1 MAASR
6 YKTHQTL
13 RKWFKTGVSIGSFFF
28 TSYLLPAA
36 YATTLS
42 FVIWHQCI
50 TILLNFSSPFEG

>member
-13 RKWFKTGVSIGSFFF
+13 RKWFKTGISIGSFFF

-36 YATTLS
+36 LATTLS
-42 FVIWHQCI
+42 FVIGI
-50 TILLNFSSPFEG
+50 NVSLFF

>member
-13 RKWFKTGVSIGSFFF
+13 RKRLKTGVSTGSFFF

-36 YATTLS
+36 LATTLS
-42 FVIWHQCI
+42 FVIGI
-50 TILLNFSSPFEG
+50 NVSLFF